1 MENQDDIELDLE
13 IRTIMWE
20 IKQKMFQE
28 WNKQQKRGPEKED
41 KLENNL
47 KIFSEEIL
55 MESKDDIEL
64 DLEIQAIMWEGKMN
78 MAKKLSD
85 EKKKSQQ
92 NKSENKDN

>member
-1 MENQDDIELDLE
+1 MENQ
-13 IRTIMWE
+13 
-20 IKQKMFQE
+20 
-28 WNKQQKRGPEKED
+28 
-41 KLENNL
+41 
-47 KIFSEEIL
+47 
-55 MESKDDIEL
+55 DDIEL